1 MRATFQNSGTSLS
14 IGVFFSLMIAD
25 FFDTVGTVTAVGA
38 EGGLLD
44 EDRNL
49 PKSQPVLLIDSL
61 AAAAGGAGSVSSNT
75 TYIESAS
82 GVAEGAR
89 TGLAS
94 VATGV
99 LFLIAMFFSP
109 LVQIVPSE
117 AAAPALVIVTGDV
130 EDI

>member
-1 MRATFQNSGTSLS
+1 M
-14 IGVFFSLMIAD
+14 MIAD

-82 GVAEGAR
+82 GVADGAR

-99 LFLIAMFFSP
+99 LFLDRDV
-109 LVQIVPSE
+109 LQ
-117 AAAPALVIVTGDV
+117 PAGADRAVGGGGPGAGHRRRADDHARSGTWSGTTWSWSSRRS
-130 EDI
+130 

>member
-1 MRATFQNSGTSLS
+1 
-14 IGVFFSLMIAD
+14 MIAD

-82 GVAEGAR
+82 GVADGAR

-94 VATGV
+94 VGTGV
-99 LFLIAMFFSP
+99 LFLSRCSSARWCRSCRRRP
-109 LVQIVPSE
+109 PPRRWSSS
-117 AAAPALVIVTGDV
+117 AR
-130 EDI
+130 